1 MANDENGAASV
12 VEGNPSGG
20 LLNNLRVLD
29 LGQGVSGPYCARLL
43 ADQGAAV
50 IKVEPPEGDP
60 ARRMGPFVGDEPHG
74 EKSIPF
80 LYLNTNKRSITL
92 NLSTAAGRTL
102 LHSLVRWADV
112 LVENFEPRL
121 LASLGLDD
129 ESLREVNA
137 GLVVT
142 SITSFGSN
150 GPYSDWKATDLV
162 TSAVSG
168 IMYHSGNA
176 DKEPLRNA
184 LSQSLYVAGLNGAS
198 ATLVALYHRL
208 SSGLGG
214 RVDVSVAEC
223 MTAHLV
229 QSSASYAYTG
239 GLRGRRPERG
249 TPLEELMPCQ
259 DGHVVVSAQGSQPF
273 AAIADLL
280 GVEALKGPEF
290 AKAEGRIVNGE
301 ALERLI
307 LEGLA
312 RWKKN
317 DLFHAANKQR
327 LVFGMA
333 QGPDDLYRC
342 PHLRERNFFVSV
354 HHPVAGN
361 AEYPCD
367 SIRLSEGAFGARSP
381 APLLG
386 AHNTDVYQEII
397 GLNQAEIVRL
407 RNLAV
412 I

>member
-1 MANDENGAASV
+1 MAIDENGAGRV
-12 VEGNPSGG
+12 VEGILSSG

-29 LGQGVSGPYCARLL
+29 LGQGVSGPFCARLL

-50 IKVEPPEGDP
+50 IKDEPPEGDP
-60 ARRMGPFVGDEPHG
+60 ARRMGPFAGDEPHG

-102 LHSLVRWADV
+102 LHALVRWADV
-112 LVENFEPRL
+112 LVENFEPGL
-121 LASLGLDD
+121 LSSLGLDD
-129 ESLREVNA
+129 ESLREVNPR
-137 GLVVT
+137 LVVT

-150 GPYSDWKATDLV
+150 GPYCDWKATDLV
-162 TSAVSG
+162 TTAVSG
-168 IMYHSGNA
+168 LMYHSGDA
-176 DKEPLRNA
+176 DQEPLRSA
-184 LSQSLYVAGLNGAS
+184 LSQSLYVAGINGAS

-223 MTAHLV
+223 MTAHLA

-239 GLRGRRPERG
+239 GLKGRRPERG
-249 TPLEELMPCQ
+249 APLEELMPCQ

-273 AAIADLL
+273 AAVADLL
-280 GVEALKGPEF
+280 GVEELKGPEF
-290 AKAEGRIVNGE
+290 ATAEGRIVNGE

-342 PHLRERNFFVSV
+342 PHLRERKFFVSV
-354 HHPVAGN
+354 HHPVAGD

-367 SIRLSEGAFGARSP
+367 SIHLSEGSFGMRSP

-386 AHNTDVYQEII
+386 AHNTDVYQGIV
-397 GLNQAEIVRL
+397 GLSEAEIVRL

>member
-168 IMYHSGNA
+168 IMYPFRKCRQRAS
-176 DKEPLRNA
+176 PQCSFTVPVCRR
-184 LSQSLYVAGLNGAS
+184 SQRSVC
-198 ATLVALYHRL
+198 H
-208 SSGLGG
+208 LGG
-214 RVDVSVAEC
+214 SVPSAEQRARRARGRFRRRMYDGSFGAVQC
-223 MTAHLV
+223 LV
-229 QSSASYAYTG
+229 RLHRRSQGTPSRTWHAPGRTYAMPGRPRG
-239 GLRGRRPERG
+239 GLRTGIPAFRG
-249 TPLEELMPCQ
+249 
-259 DGHVVVSAQGSQPF
+259 H
-273 AAIADLL
+273 
-280 GVEALKGPEF
+280 
-290 AKAEGRIVNGE
+290 R
-301 ALERLI
+301 
-307 LEGLA
+307 
-312 RWKKN
+312 
-317 DLFHAANKQR
+317 
-327 LVFGMA
+327 
-333 QGPDDLYRC
+333 
-342 PHLRERNFFVSV
+342 
-354 HHPVAGN
+354 
-361 AEYPCD
+361 
-367 SIRLSEGAFGARSP
+367 
-381 APLLG
+381 
-386 AHNTDVYQEII
+386 
-397 GLNQAEIVRL
+397 
-407 RNLAV
+407 
-412 I
+412 